1 MIRDF
6 DMLCLKRVSVF
17 HKYETTVSSWQ
28 AAKSGNVELMATRLT
43 LRLQEKIARLTNAE
57 QKLAALLL
65 ENQALIET
73 HSATELS
80 ALAGVSKATTA
91 RFFQNIGYT
100 DFDEART
107 QAREERNRTQPYAYS
122 RTTQDK
128 VVLGRSISDHLA
140 LELLNLTRT
149 FEEMRPDLLTEAAR
163 LILDAPRLWC
173 MGFGAED
180 GLARLA
186 RLTFARLRPDVHLL
200 AATAGAWAEDLAM
213 TGPRDVLILLTLE
226 PRPKFQA
233 ALTSY
238 ARTTRMNVIT
248 LTDHRHYATAQRFSK
263 LVIGCHVAS
272 YGAVP
277 SHSILASVIRMLAIA
292 YVGQAGDAAGNR
304 MNLIEAINEE
314 IDLFD

>member
-1 MIRDF
+1 
-6 DMLCLKRVSVF
+6 
-17 HKYETTVSSWQ
+17 
-28 AAKSGNVELMATRLT
+28 MATRLT
-43 LRLQEKIARLTNAE
+43 LRIQERISRLTKSE
-57 QKLAALLL
+57 QSLAAVLL

-91 RFFQNIGYT
+91 RFFQNLGYT

-122 RTTQDK
+122 QSMTETA
-128 VVLGRSISDHLA
+128 VMGRSIGDHLE
-140 LELLNLTRT
+140 LELRNLTRT
-149 FEEMRPDLLTEAAR
+149 LEELRPDLLTEAAR
-163 LILDAPRLWC
+163 LILDAPRIWC
-173 MGFGAED
+173 MGFGAEE

-200 AATAGAWAEDLAM
+200 AASPGAWAEDLAM
-213 TGPRDVLILLTLE
+213 TGPRDVLLLLTLE

-233 ALTSY
+233 ALTAY
-238 ARTTRMNVIT
+238 ARTSRMNVIT
-248 LTDHRHYATAQRFSK
+248 LTDHRYMARAQRFSR
-263 LVIGCHVAS
+263 LVVGCHVAT

-277 SHSILASVIRMLAIA
+277 THTTLTSLIRLMALAFIGEAGEPARQRLSVI
-292 YVGQAGDAAGNR
+292 
-304 MNLIEAINEE
+304 EEINEE

>member
-1 MIRDF
+1 
-6 DMLCLKRVSVF
+6 
-17 HKYETTVSSWQ
+17 
-28 AAKSGNVELMATRLT
+28 MATRIT
-43 LRLQEKIARLTNAE
+43 LRIQERISRLTKSE
-57 QKLAALLL
+57 QNLAILLL

-80 ALAGVSKATTA
+80 TLAGVSKATTA
-91 RFFQNIGYT
+91 RFFRNLGYT

-122 RTTQDK
+122 QAATET
-128 VVLGRSISDHLA
+128 VSLGRSIADHLD
-140 LELLNLTRT
+140 LELLNITRT

-163 LILDAPRLWC
+163 LILDAPRVWC

-200 AATAGAWAEDLAM
+200 AASPGAWAEDLAM
-213 TGPRDVLILLTLE
+213 TGPRDVLLLMTLD
-226 PRPKFQA
+226 PRPKFQS
-233 ALTSY
+233 ALTAY
-238 ARTTRMNVIT
+238 ARTSRMNVIT
-248 LTDHRHYATAQRFSK
+248 LTDHRFLARAQRFSR
-263 LVIGCHVAS
+263 LVIGCHVAT

-277 SHSILASVIRMLAIA
+277 THTTLTSLIRLLAVA
-292 YVGQAGDAAGNR
+292 YIGQAGDPARQRLAV
-304 MNLIEAINEE
+304 IDEINEE

>member
-1 MIRDF
+1 
-6 DMLCLKRVSVF
+6 
-17 HKYETTVSSWQ
+17 
-28 AAKSGNVELMATRLT
+28 MATRLT
-43 LRLQEKIARLTNAE
+43 LRIQERISRLTKSE
-57 QKLAALLL
+57 QSLAAVLL

-91 RFFQNIGYT
+91 RFFRNLGYT

-122 RTTQDK
+122 QEMAETG
-128 VVLGRSISDHLA
+128 VLGRSIADHLE

-149 FEEMRPDLLTEAAR
+149 LEEMRPDLLTEAAR
-163 LILDAPRLWC
+163 LIVDAPRVWC

-200 AATAGAWAEDLAM
+200 AASPGAWAEDLAM
-213 TGPRDVLILLTLE
+213 TGPRDVLLLLTLE
-226 PRPKFQA
+226 PRPKFQS
-233 ALTSY
+233 ALTAY
-238 ARTTRMNVIT
+238 ARTSRMNVIT
-248 LTDHRHYATAQRFSK
+248 LTDHRYLAHAQRFSR
-263 LVIGCHVAS
+263 LAVGCHVAS

-277 SHSILASVIRMLAIA
+277 THTTLTSLIRLLALSYI
-292 YVGQAGDAAGNR
+292 GQAGEPARQRLGVID
-304 MNLIEAINEE
+304 EINEE
-314 IDLFD
+314 IDLFE

>member
-1 MIRDF
+1 
-6 DMLCLKRVSVF
+6 
-17 HKYETTVSSWQ
+17 
-28 AAKSGNVELMATRLT
+28 MATRLT
-43 LRLQEKIARLTNAE
+43 LRLQERISRLTNAE

-65 ENQALIET
+65 ENQAMIET

-80 ALAGVSKATTA
+80 TLAGVSKATTA
-91 RFFQNIGYT
+91 RFFRNLGYT
-100 DFDEART
+100 DFDEARS

-122 RTTQDK
+122 QGQPEK
-128 VVLGRSISDHLA
+128 AVLGRSIGEHLD

-163 LILDAPRLWC
+163 LIQDAPRVWC
-173 MGFGAED
+173 MGFGAEE
-180 GLARLA
+180 GLAQLA

-200 AATAGAWAEDLAM
+200 AAHAGAWAEDLSM

-248 LTDHRHYATAQRFSK
+248 LTDHRFLASAQRFSR
-263 LVIGCHVAS
+263 LVIGCHVATF
-272 YGAVP
+272 GRLP
-277 SHSILASVIRMLAIA
+277 SHATMVSVIRLLSIA
-292 YVGQAGDAAGNR
+292 FIGQAGAAAQQR
-304 MNLIEAINEE
+304 LAMIDEINEE
-314 IDLFD
+314 IDLFE

>member
-1 MIRDF
+1 
-6 DMLCLKRVSVF
+6 
-17 HKYETTVSSWQ
+17 
-28 AAKSGNVELMATRLT
+28 MATRLT
-43 LRLQEKIARLTNAE
+43 LRLQEKIARLTNSE

-91 RFFQNIGYT
+91 RFFQNLGYA

-122 RTTQDK
+122 RIDQEK
-128 VVLGRSISDHLA
+128 AVLGRSIGDHLA
-140 LELLNLTRT
+140 LEVLNLTRT
-149 FEEMRPDLLTEAAR
+149 FEEMRPDLLSQAAR

-180 GLARLA
+180 GIARLA

-200 AATAGAWAEDLAM
+200 GANPGAWAEDLAM
-213 TGPRDVLILLTLE
+213 TGPRDALILLTLE

-248 LTDHRHYATAQRFSK
+248 LTDHRFFASAQRFSK
-263 LVIGCHVAS
+263 LVIGCHVAT
-272 YGAVP
+272 YGTIA
-277 SHSILASVIRMLAIA
+277 SHATLASVIRMLAIA
-292 YVGQAGDAAGNR
+292 CIGQAGKTITQR
-304 MNLIEAINEE
+304 MNLIDEINEE
-314 IDLFD
+314 IDLFE